1 MLHDFGNELLRDQC
15 PQKYY
20 SKNSLYKDIIPV
32 IVAAVVISFFSGNLF
47 ISSGLS
53 WLISLLIEIGFIVL
67 FSIVFYFLFGGI
79 KKRLSETYISV
90 REKGICGIYAVN
102 GYKNATFSIPYED
115 INFVRYHGDKATIE
129 TKQGKFTLIL
139 EHVSETVEL
148 ICKQANI

>member
-15 PQKYY
+15 PKKYY

-67 FSIVFYFLFGGI
+67 FSIVFYFLFAGI

-90 REKGICGIYAVN
+90 REKGIYGIYAVN

-115 INFVRYHGDKATIE
+115 IRFISYQGEKAVIE
-129 TKQGKFTLIL
+129 TNQGKLIFVL
-139 EHVSETVEL
+139 ENVSETVEL
-148 ICKQANI
+148 ICKLANI